1 MLQMINAKQRSIFG
15 SESYNRRS
23 RFIDEIPEELTKS
36 ANPERRQEPQASSFG
51 ARSGYSSGGG
61 SYGGSTGRSRYQMDN
76 HVLGKVSAPSAPK
89 PAAPVVKTFE
99 KHQRVIHEKF
109 GEGTIM
115 DISGA
120 GSSML
125 VAIDFGAAGVKRF
138 AAAYA
143 PIKPIEE

>member
-1 MLQMINAKQRSIFG
+1 A
-15 SESYNRRS
+15 
-23 RFIDEIPEELTKS
+23 
-36 ANPERRQEPQASSFG
+36 
-51 ARSGYSSGGG
+51 GYSSGGH
-61 SYGGSTGRSRYQMDN
+61 SYGGHGTGRSRYQVDS
-76 HVLGKVSAPSAPK
+76 HVLGKVSVPAAPK
-89 PAAPVVKTFE
+89 PAAPVVKSFQ
-99 KHQRVIHEKF
+99 KNQRVVHEKF
-109 GEGTIM
+109 GEGTVM